1 VLLLLARTGVGLR
14 NIRSRLGHLYGD
26 AGVLAL
32 NPAEGGGLEAVV
44 TLPLVMG

>member
-26 AGVLAL
+26 AGALEL
-32 NPAEGGGLEAVV
+32 NPVEGGGLEAAV
-44 TLPLVMG
+44 TMPLVMG